1 MSEATQENTVS
12 SDESVNEESCTIPV
26 EEQSETKT

>member
-1 MSEATQENTVS
+1 MSGSTQENTVT
-12 SDESVNEESCTIPV
+12 SDEGMNEEPSTRPV